1 MPRPTSFGKDTGL
14 QIRMT
19 FTMFLLG
26 LVYVVLIVALLASG
40 ANGVTIAII
49 AGGLAAFQL
58 FGSDKLAL
66 RAMGA
71 REVTP
76 AQAPELHAMIE
87 RLCIQADLPKP
98 KVAVA
103 DTRMP
108 NAFALGRSPKSAT
121 VCATTGIMELLSPAE
136 LEGVMAHEL
145 THVANRDVLVMTL
158 AGFFATIA
166 AYVVQFGFLFG
177 GGHGDDD
184 DNPSAM
190 VLFLVSIAVYV
201 VSFLLMQALSR
212 YREFAADRGA
222 ALITGRPSALASALH
237 RISSGMD
244 RIPQRDLRAS
254 SELSA
259 FYIFPPGVEE
269 RDRRPVLD
277 APADGE
283 ADRGARAPRAPAP
296 GHRRLMG
303 FLDILT
309 GKRKIKPPAESRL
322 FAMSTAAITL
332 EMTLELK
339 SSGKAAIVFQPLA
352 TADFTSIVRD
362 MEEVLRGTG
371 EDTGTKV
378 ETTDDSFGYRWMVLA
393 DPDFEDLVVGIN
405 VVSQALQDGGY
416 GDRVLCAVF
425 AFRDA
430 HDGPSTGSTTTSAAR
445 STRSCPRAASSAAT
459 PSASCG

>member
-1 MPRPTSFGKDTGL
+1 MVCYMPRPTSFGKDTGL

-19 FTMFLLG
+19 VTMFLLG
-26 LVYVVLIVALLASG
+26 LVYVILVVALLVSG
-40 ANGVTIAII
+40 VNGVMIALI

-76 AQAPELHAMIE
+76 AEAPELHAIVE

-108 NAFALGRSPKSAT
+108 NAFALGRTPKSAT
-121 VCATTGIMELLSPAE
+121 VCATTGIMELLSTAE
-136 LEGVMAHEL
+136 LEGVIAHEL
-145 THVANRDVLVMTL
+145 THVANRDVMVMTL

-190 VLFLVSIAVYV
+190 VLFLVSIGVYV
-201 VSFLLMQALSR
+201 VSFLLMQSLSR

-222 ALITGRPSALASALH
+222 AVITGRPSALASALV
-237 RISSGMD
+237 RISSGMA

-259 FYIFPPGVEE
+259 FYFFPPAVGN
-269 RDRRPVLD
+269 
-277 APADGE
+277 
-283 ADRGARAPRAPAP
+283 
-296 GHRRLMG
+296 
-303 FLDILT
+303 
-309 GKRKIKPPAESRL
+309 S
-322 FAMSTAAITL
+322 
-332 EMTLELK
+332 
-339 SSGKAAIVFQPLA
+339 
-352 TADFTSIVRD
+352 
-362 MEEVLRGTG
+362 LRGLFSTHPPM
-371 EDTGTKV
+371 EKRIAALERLEQQLQGT
-378 ETTDDSFGYRWMVLA
+378 
-393 DPDFEDLVVGIN
+393 I
-405 VVSQALQDGGY
+405 
-416 GDRVLCAVF
+416 
-425 AFRDA
+425 
-430 HDGPSTGSTTTSAAR
+430 
-445 STRSCPRAASSAAT
+445 
-459 PSASCG
+459 